1 MSIIQ
6 NLIQARRFLFQ
17 PFNAVYLIAWGS
29 ILLGYWRGIN
39 NHLPV
44 LGTMTDELEWCIV
57 LGPILLSLP
66 RLWKRIKTSDHI
78 FVFACLIFYLL
89 NIQLFPQNADVL
101 VYRLFSFS
109 LLTLPYYYIGVTLD
123 IKRFYNFFY
132 YISVV
137 AVFMCAF
144 YELLY
149 AQSAS
154 YTGDVDTSEYNM
166 ELAYSILP
174 HVLMVSWRALK
185 SFVILNIAPMLLG
198 LMLLLS
204 FGTRGPVI
212 CAIVF
217 IAIYLLFIRPSKY
230 QKTMRI
236 ITVACAVYAMSFLDQ
251 FMTFMQLMTFQLGM
265 STRIFDKYFE
275 GELEDSSGRDYIR
288 ETLLRELS
296 IDNSLFGHGVLGS
309 YPYVNTY
316 PHNIVLE
323 FLFSFGWV
331 WGIAILFCIV
341 YIIAKMLI
349 NTHQCEINVTF
360 GILLV
365 IASILKLC
373 FSSTFVDDALFFM
386 LLGYCVN
393 SSRKISIS

>member
-57 LGPILLSLP
+57 LAPILLSLP
-66 RLWKRIKTSDHI
+66 KLWKRIKTSDHI
-78 FVFACLIFYLL
+78 FVFAYLIYYLL

-101 VYRLFSFS
+101 VNRLFSFS

-185 SFVILNIAPMLLG
+185 RFVLLNIAPMLLG

-236 ITVACAVYAMSFLDQ
+236 ITVACAVYAMSFLEQ

-360 GILLV
+360 GIILV

-393 SSRKISIS
+393 SSRKISI

>member
-17 PFNAVYLIAWGS
+17 PFNAVYLIAWGA

-57 LGPILLSLP
+57 LAPILLSLP

-101 VYRLFSFS
+101 VNRLFSFS

-123 IKRFYNFFY
+123 IKRFYKFFY

-265 STRIFDKYFE
+265 STRIFDKYFK

-360 GILLV
+360 GIILV

-393 SSRKISIS
+393 SSRKISI

>member
-57 LGPILLSLP
+57 LAPILLSLP
-66 RLWKRIKTSDHI
+66 KLWKRIKTSDHI
-78 FVFACLIFYLL
+78 FVFACLIYYLL

-101 VYRLFSFS
+101 VNRLFSFS

-185 SFVILNIAPMLLG
+185 RFVLLNIAPMLLG

-236 ITVACAVYAMSFLDQ
+236 ITVACAVYAMSFLEQ

-323 FLFSFGWV
+323 FLFSFGWF

-360 GILLV
+360 GIILV

-393 SSRKISIS
+393 SSRKISI

>member
-17 PFNAVYLIAWGS
+17 PFNAVYLIAWGA

-57 LGPILLSLP
+57 LAPILLSLP

-101 VYRLFSFS
+101 VNRLFSFS

-123 IKRFYNFFY
+123 IKRFYKFFY

-185 SFVILNIAPMLLG
+185 SFVILTIAPMLLG

-360 GILLV
+360 GIILV

-393 SSRKISIS
+393 SSRKISI

>member
-17 PFNAVYLIAWGS
+17 PFNAVYLIAWGA

-57 LGPILLSLP
+57 LAPILLSLP

-101 VYRLFSFS
+101 VNRLFSFS

-123 IKRFYNFFY
+123 IKRFYKFFY

-265 STRIFDKYFE
+265 STRIFDNYFE

-360 GILLV
+360 GIILV

-393 SSRKISIS
+393 SSRKISI

>member
-57 LGPILLSLP
+57 LAPILLSLP
-66 RLWKRIKTSDHI
+66 KLWKRIKTSDHI
-78 FVFACLIFYLL
+78 FVFACLIYYLL

-101 VYRLFSFS
+101 VNRLFSFS

-185 SFVILNIAPMLLG
+185 RFVLLNIAPMLLG

-236 ITVACAVYAMSFLDQ
+236 ITVACAVYAMSFLEQ

-265 STRIFDKYFE
+265 STRIFDKYFD

-360 GILLV
+360 GIILV

-393 SSRKISIS
+393 SSRKISI

>member
-57 LGPILLSLP
+57 LAPILLSLP
-66 RLWKRIKTSDHI
+66 KLWKRIKTSDHI
-78 FVFACLIFYLL
+78 FVFACLIYYLL

-101 VYRLFSFS
+101 VNRLFSFS

-149 AQSAS
+149 SQSAS

-185 SFVILNIAPMLLG
+185 RFVLLNIAPMLLG

-236 ITVACAVYAMSFLDQ
+236 ITVACAVYAMSFLEQ

-360 GILLV
+360 GIILV

-393 SSRKISIS
+393 SSRKISI

>member
-17 PFNAVYLIAWGS
+17 PFNAVYLIAWGA

-44 LGTMTDELEWCIV
+44 LGAMTDELEWCIV
-57 LGPILLSLP
+57 LAPILLSLP

-101 VYRLFSFS
+101 VNRLFSFS

-217 IAIYLLFIRPSKY
+217 IVIYLLFIRPSKY

-275 GELEDSSGRDYIR
+275 GELEESSGRDYIR

-360 GILLV
+360 GIILV

-373 FSSTFVDDALFFM
+373 FSSTFVDDALLFM

-393 SSRKISIS
+393 SSRKISI

>member
-57 LGPILLSLP
+57 LAPILLSLP

-78 FVFACLIFYLL
+78 FVFACLILYLL

-101 VYRLFSFS
+101 VNRLFSFS

-236 ITVACAVYAMSFLDQ
+236 ITVTCAVYAMSFLDQ

-275 GELEDSSGRDYIR
+275 GGLGDSLGRDYIR

-360 GILLV
+360 GIILV
-365 IASILKLC
+365 MASILKLC

-393 SSRKISIS
+393 SSRKISI

>member
-57 LGPILLSLP
+57 LAPILLSLP

-101 VYRLFSFS
+101 VNRLFSFS

-236 ITVACAVYAMSFLDQ
+236 ITVTCAVYAMSFLDQ

-275 GELEDSSGRDYIR
+275 GELEESSGRDYIR
-288 ETLLRELS
+288 EALLRELS

-323 FLFSFGWV
+323 FLFSFGWG
-331 WGIAILFCIV
+331 WGIAFLFCII

-393 SSRKISIS
+393 SSRKISI

>member
-17 PFNAVYLIAWGS
+17 PFNAVYLIAWGA

-44 LGTMTDELEWCIV
+44 LGIMTDELEWCIV
-57 LGPILLSLP
+57 LAPILLSLP

-101 VYRLFSFS
+101 VNRLFSFS

-123 IKRFYNFFY
+123 IKRFYKFFY

-360 GILLV
+360 GIILV

-393 SSRKISIS
+393 SSRKISI

>member
-44 LGTMTDELEWCIV
+44 LGTLTDELEWCIV
-57 LGPILLSLP
+57 LAPILLSLP
-66 RLWKRIKTSDHI
+66 KLWKRIKTSDHI
-78 FVFACLIFYLL
+78 FVFACLIYYLL

-101 VYRLFSFS
+101 VNRLFSFS

-185 SFVILNIAPMLLG
+185 RFVLLNIAPMLLG

-236 ITVACAVYAMSFLDQ
+236 ITVACAVYAMSFLEQ

-360 GILLV
+360 GIILV

-393 SSRKISIS
+393 SSRKISI

>member
-57 LGPILLSLP
+57 LAPILLSLP
-66 RLWKRIKTSDHI
+66 KLWKRIKTSDHI
-78 FVFACLIFYLL
+78 FVFACLIYYLL

-101 VYRLFSFS
+101 GNRLFSFS

-185 SFVILNIAPMLLG
+185 RFVLLNIAPMLLG

-236 ITVACAVYAMSFLDQ
+236 ITVACAVYAMSFLEQ

-360 GILLV
+360 GIILV

-393 SSRKISIS
+393 SSRKISI

>member
-57 LGPILLSLP
+57 LAPILLSLP
-66 RLWKRIKTSDHI
+66 KLWKRIKTSDHI
-78 FVFACLIFYLL
+78 FVFACLIYYLL

-101 VYRLFSFS
+101 VNRLFSFS

-185 SFVILNIAPMLLG
+185 RFVLLNIAPMLLG

-236 ITVACAVYAMSFLDQ
+236 ITVACAVYAMSFLKQ

-360 GILLV
+360 GIILV

-393 SSRKISIS
+393 SSRKISI

>member
-6 NLIQARRFLFQ
+6 NLIQARCFLFQ

-57 LGPILLSLP
+57 MAPILLSLP
-66 RLWKRIKTSDHI
+66 KLWKRIKTSDHI
-78 FVFACLIFYLL
+78 FVFACLIYYLL

-101 VYRLFSFS
+101 VNRLFSFS

-185 SFVILNIAPMLLG
+185 RFVLLNIAPMLLG

-341 YIIAKMLI
+341 YIIAEMLI

-360 GILLV
+360 GIILV

-393 SSRKISIS
+393 SSRKISI

>member
-57 LGPILLSLP
+57 LAPILLSLP

-78 FVFACLIFYLL
+78 FVFACLILYLL

-101 VYRLFSFS
+101 VNRLFSFS

-236 ITVACAVYAMSFLDQ
+236 ITVTCAVYAMSFLDQ

-275 GELEDSSGRDYIR
+275 GGLGDSLGRDYIR

-360 GILLV
+360 GIILV

-393 SSRKISIS
+393 SSRKISI

>member
-17 PFNAVYLIAWGS
+17 PFNAVYLIAWGA

-57 LGPILLSLP
+57 LAPILLSLP

-101 VYRLFSFS
+101 VNRLFSFS

-123 IKRFYNFFY
+123 IKRFYKFFY

-275 GELEDSSGRDYIR
+275 GGLEDSSGRDYIR

-360 GILLV
+360 GIILV

-393 SSRKISIS
+393 SSRKISI

>member
-57 LGPILLSLP
+57 LAPILLSLP
-66 RLWKRIKTSDHI
+66 KLWKRIKTSDHI
-78 FVFACLIFYLL
+78 FVFACLIYYLL

-101 VYRLFSFS
+101 VNRLFSFS

-185 SFVILNIAPMLLG
+185 RFVLLNIAPMLLG

-360 GILLV
+360 GIILV

-393 SSRKISIS
+393 SSRKISI

>member
-44 LGTMTDELEWCIV
+44 LGTLTDELEWCIV
-57 LGPILLSLP
+57 LAPILLSLP
-66 RLWKRIKTSDHI
+66 RLWKRIKTSDHL
-78 FVFACLIFYLL
+78 FVFACFIFYLL

-101 VYRLFSFS
+101 VNRLFSFS

-123 IKRFYNFFY
+123 IKRFYNSFY

-349 NTHQCEINVTF
+349 NTYQCEINVTF
-360 GILLV
+360 GIILV

-393 SSRKISIS
+393 SSRKISI

>member
-17 PFNAVYLIAWGS
+17 PFNAVYLIAWGA

-57 LGPILLSLP
+57 LAPILLSLP

-101 VYRLFSFS
+101 VNRLFRFS

-217 IAIYLLFIRPSKY
+217 IVIYLLFIRPSKY

-349 NTHQCEINVTF
+349 NTHHCEINVTF
-360 GILLV
+360 GIILV

-393 SSRKISIS
+393 SSRKISI

>member
-57 LGPILLSLP
+57 LAPILFSLP
-66 RLWKRIKTSDHI
+66 KMWKRIKTSDHI
-78 FVFACLIFYLL
+78 FVFACLIYYLL

-101 VYRLFSFS
+101 VNRLFSFS

-185 SFVILNIAPMLLG
+185 RFVLLNIAPMLLG

-236 ITVACAVYAMSFLDQ
+236 ITVACAVYAMSFLEQ

-360 GILLV
+360 GIILV

-393 SSRKISIS
+393 SSRKISI

>member
-57 LGPILLSLP
+57 LAPILLSLP
-66 RLWKRIKTSDHI
+66 KLCKRIKTSDHI
-78 FVFACLIFYLL
+78 FVFACLIYYLL

-101 VYRLFSFS
+101 VNRLFSFS

-185 SFVILNIAPMLLG
+185 RFVLLNIAPMLLG

-236 ITVACAVYAMSFLDQ
+236 ITVACAVYAMSFLEQ

-265 STRIFDKYFE
+265 SSRIFDKYFE

-360 GILLV
+360 GIILV

-393 SSRKISIS
+393 SLRKISI

>member
-17 PFNAVYLIAWGS
+17 PFNAVYLIAWGA

-39 NHLPV
+39 NHLPM

-57 LGPILLSLP
+57 LAPILLSLP

-101 VYRLFSFS
+101 VNRLFSFS

-217 IAIYLLFIRPSKY
+217 IVIYLLFIRPSKY

-360 GILLV
+360 GIILV

-393 SSRKISIS
+393 SSRKISI

>member
-6 NLIQARRFLFQ
+6 NLIRARRFLFQ
-17 PFNAVYLIAWGS
+17 PFNAVYLIAWGA

-57 LGPILLSLP
+57 LAPILLSLP

-101 VYRLFSFS
+101 VNRLFSFS

-123 IKRFYNFFY
+123 IKRFYKFFY

-360 GILLV
+360 GIILV

-393 SSRKISIS
+393 SSRKISI

>member
-57 LGPILLSLP
+57 LAPILLSLP

-101 VYRLFSFS
+101 VNRLFSFS

-123 IKRFYNFFY
+123 IKGFYNFFY

-185 SFVILNIAPMLLG
+185 SFVILNIVPMLLG

-217 IAIYLLFIRPSKY
+217 IATYLLFIRPSKY

-236 ITVACAVYAMSFLDQ
+236 ITVACAVYAMSFLEQ

-275 GELEDSSGRDYIR
+275 GELEESSGRDYIR
-288 ETLLRELS
+288 EALLRELS

-331 WGIAILFCIV
+331 WGIAFLFCII

-393 SSRKISIS
+393 SSRKISI

>member
-39 NHLPV
+39 NHLPM
-44 LGTMTDELEWCIV
+44 LGTLTDELEWCIV
-57 LGPILLSLP
+57 LAPILLSLP
-66 RLWKRIKTSDHI
+66 RLWKRIKTSDHL
-78 FVFACLIFYLL
+78 FVFACFIFYLL

-101 VYRLFSFS
+101 VNRLFSFS

-265 STRIFDKYFE
+265 STRIFDKYYE

-360 GILLV
+360 GMILV

-393 SSRKISIS
+393 SSRKISI

>member
-17 PFNAVYLIAWGS
+17 PFNAVYLIAWGA

-57 LGPILLSLP
+57 LAPILLSLP

-101 VYRLFSFS
+101 VNRLFSFS

-123 IKRFYNFFY
+123 IKRFYKFFY

-154 YTGDVDTSEYNM
+154 YTGDVDTLEYNM

-360 GILLV
+360 GIILV

-393 SSRKISIS
+393 SSRKISI